1 MYLVRKGGVWE
12 VRGEKEREEARS
24 EQMRRGGTGSVRD
37 RAGARERGSS
47 EGKGQVNNTTGSGEE
62 WMGR

>member
-1 MYLVRKGGVWE
+1 MCGKFG
-12 VRGEKEREEARS
+12 GEKEREEARS
-24 EQMRRGGTGSVRD
+24 EQMRGDTGSVRD

-62 WMGR
+62 EWMGR